1 MFSSFFIFT
10 FFSSFLP
17 FLYLVPYHKQISII
31 FLTVFSILNISNH
44 DLSTNE
50 KHILRLTNILIIYS
64 LFSSYIFG
72 FYWLGNRYLELISS
86 YSIIFFAIGYR
97 RSKFFNEK
105 FIKFL
110 MLITEILSLFVLTI
124 TINELNVNSIIIR
137 SIISQN
143 EEAVN
148 FLSRGISGY
157 NFFYFS
163 ILYTILNFSLLLN
176 KRFISFKLNF
186 FEILVKFIYII
197 LVFIMVLQ
205 ANLLT
210 GIFILIFGSFLSL
223 ALRIFSNN
231 IIITLFSILISFIVI
246 VSVLLPTNFFNDLI
260 LTFQFDPFTTRRL
273 MELLS
278 SLKILDIPSLF
289 LSRDYVLEISIIN
302 IQQYF
307 FFGSLLNNNLLIN
320 GTIVG
325 FGQHSFILDSFAIFG
340 FLFFLLLFTLLFR
353 IIRGIVL
360 ISKKNKFVLLPLIL
374 CYVVLVTINNLTPSF
389 NFILLFFLPLII
401 KKTNHRNRFSLFY
414 SHPNL
419 IG

>member
-374 CYVVLVTINNLTPSF
+374 CYVV
-389 NFILLFFLPLII
+389 
-401 KKTNHRNRFSLFY
+401 
-414 SHPNL
+414 
-419 IG
+419 